1 MDKNKILHE
10 LEEAETE
17 TLSDSKI
24 KEDEPPLFKVVLLND
39 DFTPMEF
46 VIDILMRFFQKS
58 LEKATQTML
67 DIHHGGSGI
76 CGIYPREI
84 AETKVVQVNKHA
96 RANNHPLLCRMEKN

>member
-1 MDKNKILHE
+1 MSGQNNFDDTVLITR
-10 LEEAETE
+10 TE
-17 TLSDSKI
+17 KRV
-24 KEDEPPLFKVVLLND
+24 KEPSLYKVLLLND

-58 LEKATQTML
+58 LEKATQIML

-76 CGIYPREI
+76 CGVYPREI
-84 AETKVVQVNKHA
+84 AETKVVQVNKYS